1 MSASVLLTNR
11 STRVRAGCKGPGA
24 ESWLAHQGIA
34 VPQGANRFSVDSRG
48 LLSARLAT
56 SEFLFEATEAGATSA
71 LNPPRQS
78 LELAEIP
85 SGVYPVLRQDFV
97 IEITGPRTHE
107 LFAETCA
114 IDLVPVERES
124 TTTSGPVILTSMIGV
139 GAIVVCRPS
148 AEGPG
153 FTVWSDPSYSH
164 YFWNQLLAIAVGL
177 GGAAAPTATPSNTT
191 TFTTLS
197 GGTPQ

>member
-1 MSASVLLTNR
+1 MSPGVLLTNR
-11 STRVRAGCKGPGA
+11 SSRMRVGCKGPGA
-24 ESWLAHQGIA
+24 EDWLAHQGIA
-34 VPQGANRFSVDSRG
+34 VPHGANRFSLDSRG

-56 SEFLFEATEAGATSA
+56 SEFLFEATDAGAASTLDPS
-71 LNPPRQS
+71 RRS
-78 LELAEIP
+78 LELAEMP

-97 IEITGPRTHE
+97 IEITGARTHD

-124 TTTSGPVILTSMIGV
+124 TAIAGPVILTSMIGV

-148 AEGPG
+148 AEGPC

-177 GGAAAPTATPSNTT
+177 GGAATTPSTPS
-191 TFTTLS
+191 TTLS